1 MLAFPSDIHFH
12 FKQWTF
18 YSQQRRKRS
27 SLSHSGGCEE
37 PAESDVREAKEVGVK
52 RLQFNVNSE
61 HIALRCQ
68 ENSDVSDGQKSEEV
82 GVKRLQ
88 FKLPRAIKG

>member
-1 MLAFPSDIHFH
+1 M
-12 FKQWTF
+12 
-18 YSQQRRKRS
+18 
-27 SLSHSGGCEE
+27 
-37 PAESDVREAKEVGVK
+37 GVK

-88 FKLPRAIKG
+88 FKLPRAIKGCTVEQPVIETFEALTPVHAFQNMKTSNPARQHQPTFCWGS